1 MIFHYVWRSVFSNLS
16 PAQAKKLL
24 LDIIDYAESGVQ
36 PKKQKP
42 EVENAFSLIRYTIDE
57 DTRKY
62 DEKTNRLN
70 ANTRKRTK
78 KAAKIES
85 DNVNDNENENEK
97 ENSNENVN
105 VDVDEECSILA
116 PTPATPAYFIDDNF
130 LKEFF
135 SHEIQIEQLCYNLRT
150 SVEELKEIAESVINE
165 WILVKQKH
173 SSYSDAARHLIS
185 VIRKV
190 CALPDRRD
198 WRTILETET
207 LKNIQNNGY

>member
-24 LDIIDYAESGVQ
+24 LDIIDYAETGVQ
-36 PKKQKP
+36 PKKQRP

-62 DEKTNRLN
+62 GEKTNRLA

-78 KAAKIES
+78 KGANIGS
-85 DNVNDNENENEK
+85 DNVNDNDNANDNENA
-97 ENSNENVN
+97 NE
-105 VDVDEECSILA
+105 DEEYGILTA
-116 PTPATPAYFIDDNF
+116 SPATTAFFIDDDF

-190 CALPDRRD
+190 YALPDRRD
-198 WRTILETET
+198 WRTILESET
-207 LKNIQNNGY
+207 LKSIQNNGY

>member
-24 LDIIDYAESGVQ
+24 LDIIDYAESGVK

-62 DEKTNRLN
+62 DEKTNRLT

-85 DNVNDNENENEK
+85 DNVNDNENENA
-97 ENSNENVN
+97 NENAN
-105 VDVDEECSILA
+105 EDEEYGILTA
-116 PTPATPAYFIDDNF
+116 SPATTAFFIDDDF

-135 SHEIQIEQLCYNLRT
+135 SHEIQIEQLCYNLRIN
-150 SVEELKEIAESVINE
+150 VDELKEITETIINE
-165 WILVKQKH
+165 WILVKQMH
-173 SSYSDAARHLIS
+173 YSYSDAARHLIS

-198 WRTILETET
+198 WRTILESET